1 MAKDPG
7 ISKTAKSA
15 HEILASAE
23 FRRLV
28 ARRWSV
34 SMTLTVVLFVLY
46 YGYVLLIGYNREL
59 LSTKIGEYTTL
70 GIPMGVG
77 VILGAWIL
85 TVIYVVWANRVYDPA
100 VKSLKDQLLK

>member
-1 MAKDPG
+1 MTSDPG
-7 ISKTAKSA
+7 INRTMKSA
-15 HEILASAE
+15 HEILESAE

-34 SMTLTVVLFVLY
+34 SMALTLVLFVLY
-46 YGYVLLIGYNREL
+46 YGYILLIGYNREL
-59 LSTKIGEYTTL
+59 LSTKIGAYTTL

-85 TVIYVVWANRVYDPA
+85 TVIYVVWANRAYDPA